1 MLIMPRCLVLER
13 KGVRESYSALTTTSQ
28 DITRA
33 RGQQLNTCPRDAS
46 MVDELFEQPKLSL
59 STGMLPK
66 AASVEHFDCSK

>member
-33 RGQQLNTCPRDAS
+33 RGQQLNTCPRDAGV
-46 MVDELFEQPKLSL
+46 VDELFEQPKLSL

-66 AASVEHFDCSK
+66 AASVEHFDRSK

>member
-33 RGQQLNTCPRDAS
+33 RG
-46 MVDELFEQPKLSL
+46 
-59 STGMLPK
+59 
-66 AASVEHFDCSK
+66 